1 MLLDCMLW
9 LGLGTVGVVL
19 ILLGCRLVM
28 DFPGLLDW
36 NILQVF
42 KEIEDD
48 SNEPIEGLID
58 NKDTKWKSK
67 ISKKC
72 DSSQCLLSVG
82 PAREQ
87 LALDE
92 GEISTEKVQSNP
104 PTQCQL
110 SKCGKDDPRIM
121 SRPDQCYSR
130 TIDSQPCV
138 SKSVEIQSQDSGS
151 AETMSHSSVPV
162 ESKPTLS
169 MSGHHTV
176 SHQPMPGTV
185 TIQLNNGVNEI
196 SIVIKQ
202 QLQKQDISINI
213 DFPDT
218 FKENNNT
225 KVSDTVY
232 ETLAEECEVSSTNL
246 SQMNEIVPDTVEE
259 VRTVQCGL
267 YQTKESAQRQC

>member
-28 DFPGLLDW
+28 DFPGLLEW

-67 ISKKC
+67 ISRKC
-72 DSSQCLLSVG
+72 DSS
-82 PAREQ
+82 
-87 LALDE
+87 
-92 GEISTEKVQSNP
+92 
-104 PTQCQL
+104 QCQL

-130 TIDSQPCV
+130 TIDSQPRV
-138 SKSVEIQSQDSGS
+138 SQSVEIQSPDSGS
-151 AETMSHSSVPV
+151 VETHSHSSVHG

-169 MSGHHTV
+169 ISDHHTV
-176 SHQPMPGTV
+176 SHHPMPGTM

-213 DFPDT
+213 DFPDA
-218 FKENNNT
+218 FKENNT

-246 SQMNEIVPDTVEE
+246 SQMNEIVPDTAEE
-259 VRTVQCGL
+259 VTTVQCGL